1 MKRFVS
7 IFLLFTLCLINLT
20 VFSDENSHQKQ
31 TLKVGFYQIDF
42 YQELND
48 SGDPSGYV
56 YDYLS
61 KVGQYAGWDFEYI
74 KAPFADCLNMLENG
88 QVDIVCGISKNREDA
103 YKYDFSKYEMSTAAY
118 ELYASSA
125 REDMNFDNLGKTA
138 DLKIGILEGSRHNY
152 QLDDYINKY
161 GYTYQPIYFKTQFEM
176 QNALFSN
183 QIDLIYTIG
192 SGSKKKS

>member
-103 YKYDFSKYEMSTAAY
+103 YKYDFSKYEMSTAAPH
-118 ELYASSA
+118 
-125 REDMNFDNLGKTA
+125 MNSMPPQQE
-138 DLKIGILEGSRHNY
+138 KI
-152 QLDDYINKY
+152 
-161 GYTYQPIYFKTQFEM
+161 
-176 QNALFSN
+176 
-183 QIDLIYTIG
+183 
-192 SGSKKKS
+192 

>member
-56 YDYLS
+56 YDYL
-61 KVGQYAGWDFEYI
+61 
-74 KAPFADCLNMLENG
+74 
-88 QVDIVCGISKNREDA
+88 
-103 YKYDFSKYEMSTAAY
+103 
-118 ELYASSA
+118 
-125 REDMNFDNLGKTA
+125 
-138 DLKIGILEGSRHNY
+138 
-152 QLDDYINKY
+152 
-161 GYTYQPIYFKTQFEM
+161 
-176 QNALFSN
+176 
-183 QIDLIYTIG
+183 
-192 SGSKKKS
+192 

>member
-7 IFLLFTLCLINLT
+7 IFLLFTFCLINLT
-20 VFSDENSHQKQ
+20 VFSDENSPQKQ

-42 YQELND
+42 YQELNNN
-48 SGDPSGYV
+48 GEPSGYV

-103 YKYDFSKYEMSTAAY
+103 YKFDFSKYEMSTAAY
-118 ELYASSA
+118 ELYTSSQ
-125 REDMNFDNLGKTA
+125 REDMNLDNLGETIN
-138 DLKIGILEGSRHNY
+138 LKIGILEGSYHNY

-161 GYTYQPIYFKTQFEM
+161 GHSYEPIYFKTQLEM
-176 QNALFSN
+176 LGRIVFTSN
-183 QIDLIYTIG
+183 
-192 SGSKKKS
+192 